1 MSPLFSVVIPLYN
14 HERYVLEAVESVLA
28 QTEVDFELIIVDD
41 GSSDGSVD
49 QLKELTDPRIRQ
61 FSQTNSGAH
70 AALNRGIELAQGQW
84 VAVLNSDDVFHPDR
98 LKVAREWLDK
108 DPSLGAFFSS
118 YDFIDEDSALIRS
131 AEEIQEHW
139 ADPMAS
145 MSEEA
150 GELLTGKEEVL
161 LKLLGGNFLHSTS
174 NLIIRREALEAIG
187 AFSAYRYVHDYDFFL
202 RLAVREKIVCERSA
216 LLQYRL
222 HEENTLK
229 EDAAESVYET
239 GLVLI
244 DFFSRNFLSVFLRDD
259 LLFFEVYQYLYDA
272 LRGYGA
278 DRMLLT
284 GLLAR
289 DSQDEGVD
297 MASRLNGNPQTRAFL
312 LNRLVAATALDAEQA
327 ELQWQKG
334 QTEHWWKESVAST
347 RRVEE
352 GERELEWQ
360 RGQTHHWWQE
370 AGEREESREWQK
382 KQTDIWW
389 QRSEE
394 RAAQIWERD
403 QSLNE
408 KETELEEI
416 RRSLEWQKEQT
427 DNWWAESQKRE
438 AQIAADRRWLGMAGV
453 VRMFRIQVS
462 RVFR

>member
-1 MSPLFSVVIPLYN
+1 
-14 HERYVLEAVESVLA
+14 
-28 QTEVDFELIIVDD
+28 
-41 GSSDGSVD
+41 
-49 QLKELTDPRIRQ
+49 
-61 FSQTNSGAH
+61 
-70 AALNRGIELAQGQW
+70 
-84 VAVLNSDDVFHPDR
+84 
-98 LKVAREWLDK
+98 
-108 DPSLGAFFSS
+108 
-118 YDFIDEDSALIRS
+118 
-131 AEEIQEHW
+131 
-139 ADPMAS
+139 
-145 MSEEA
+145 
-150 GELLTGKEEVL
+150 
-161 LKLLGGNFLHSTS
+161 
-174 NLIIRREALEAIG
+174 
-187 AFSAYRYVHDYDFFL
+187 
-202 RLAVREKIVCERSA
+202 
-216 LLQYRL
+216 
-222 HEENTLK
+222 
-229 EDAAESVYET
+229 
-239 GLVLI
+239 
-244 DFFSRNFLSVFLRDD
+244 
-259 LLFFEVYQYLYDA
+259 
-272 LRGYGA
+272 
-278 DRMLLT
+278 MLLT

-360 RGQTHHWWQE
+360 REQTHHWWQE